1 MIYKHSVKV
10 NGRWYAAGEDV
21 PETRENVADD
31 AALTLADEITNTR
44 DASPVEEVQPENI
57 PVVEDAPRRRGR
69 RSSK

>member
-10 NGRWYAAGEDV
+10 NGIWYAAGENV
-21 PETRENVADD
+21 PETSVNVADD
-31 AALTLADEITNTR
+31 VTLTIADEITNTR
-44 DASPVEEVQPENI
+44 DASPVEEVQPETQ

>member
-10 NGRWYAAGEDV
+10 NGRWYAPGENV
-21 PETRENVADD
+21 PETSENVADD
-31 AALTLADEITNTR
+31 ATLTLADEITNTR

-57 PVVEDAPRRRGR
+57 PAVEDAPRRRGR

>member
-10 NGRWYAAGEDV
+10 NGRWYVPGEDV
-21 PETRENVADD
+21 PETSENVADD
-31 AALTLADEITNTR
+31 ATITLADEITNTR